1 MSLALYLDDCAL
13 SRELKR
19 LLVEAGHNVQTPDDV
34 KPSLAGEDDAVH
46 FAHVK
51 MAGRVILT
59 YNSKDFKALHDADPN
74 HAGILAIYQ
83 DNDPTRDMTYRQIV
97 QAIGNLESMGV
108 PIAGEFWSI
117 NAYRW

>member
-1 MSLALYLDDCAL
+1 
-13 SRELKR
+13 
-19 LLVEAGHNVQTPDDV
+19 
-34 KPSLAGEDDAVH
+34 
-46 FAHVK
+46 

-97 QAIGNLESMGV
+97 QAIGNLESMGG